1 MTQPFVARKNSD
13 RWIPWS
19 FVAFFVLLVL
29 ADGVFVAL
37 ALTSWTGLD
46 TEQAYAQGL
55 MHNQTLART
64 RAQDERGLQSSLD
77 VAPEGEKVRV
87 EFALAD
93 RAGDPIA
100 GGAAEVIFHRPTQA
114 GLDFAFPLL
123 ERSPGRYSGVAP
135 LAALGQWEVRIH
147 FLHAAGDYQAN
158 KRVVLR

>member
-1 MTQPFVARKNSD
+1 MPQAAARVSRD

-55 MHNQTLART
+55 AHNQTLART
-64 RAQDERGLQSSLD
+64 RAQDERGLRSRLD
-77 VAPEGEKVRV
+77 VAPDGENVRV
-87 EFALAD
+87 EFALMD
-93 RAGDPIA
+93 RNGDSIA
-100 GGAAEVIFHRPTQA
+100 GGIADVIFHRPTQA
-114 GLDFAFPLL
+114 GLDFAFPLR
-123 ERSPGRYSGVAP
+123 EQAPGRYSGIAR
-135 LAALGQWEVRIH
+135 LAAPGQWDVRISVS
-147 FLHAAGDYQAN
+147 HAAGDYQTN